1 MHLFHLIFGPAGRI
15 QPGCF
20 TSAVLA
26 IYVFGLAA
34 QLLTAPAVLARA
46 GLWPFLLAQLLLTW
60 IWFALHAKRLRDAG
74 RGTALA
80 QGIAIIH
87 VLAVALLILVGAFFV
102 DNVAPPES
110 FMPVSVVVLRQVLT
124 FARGLSDPLTILG
137 LVACASL
144 AVAPIFSVW
153 AALQPSQTALRQHG
167 VS

>member
-1 MHLFHLIFGPAGRI
+1 MHVLHLIFGPAGRI

-20 TSAVLA
+20 TPAVLA

-74 RGTALA
+74 RGPALA
-80 QGIAIIH
+80 QGIAVIH
-87 VLAVALLILVGAFFV
+87 VLAVALLILLGTFFLDGIAV
-102 DNVAPPES
+102 PDES
-110 FMPVSVVVLRQVLT
+110 IPVSAAVLGRLL
-124 FARGLSDPLTILG
+124 GLSSEPSDPLTILG
-137 LVACASL
+137 LIACASL
-144 AVAPIFSVW
+144 AIAPVFSIW